1 MKRDDKMPIR
11 NITFIGGRDVSDDVI
26 SINSE
31 HVSSQSEAVEPST
44 CKVTL
49 NNHDL
54 VYGHAVV
61 SGEFIPG
68 HTRIQSIVEITRNVV
83 DGSSLSKVSNPY
95 VLFTGVVN
103 DAAYTNE
110 TATIDCICESG
121 FGAGSTL
128 DRAWSADTF
137 FSEKVADWQED
148 LESQT
153 GENFFVSDRTT
164 SPSVKKSQFTPSKLS
179 FNEALRAI
187 STGSSKDFYF
197 ATDENLLPLIILA
210 DDKTYYEI
218 VELDPFVLEPGDAT
232 TLIGYAN
239 EVTVVPENITD
250 VYVQANVPDAEK
262 EKIYGWDDDAEGI
275 EKYGRI
281 VAPIV
286 YDPSI
291 YTKEDAQ
298 ERAEALVE
306 WYKTFI
312 DRGINVTV
320 CSMIPR
326 VRSRVVF
333 NVPDVKTGQGTIRV
347 MAGVN
352 KKRVEYSANGVITE
366 LECRLLERGADPEG
380 PSEDEQE
387 FAKVS
392 KEVPKQWQEY
402 LIDFVLIYG
411 PLGLLST
418 TKFVT
423 FMVDKSGNVF
433 FADAS
438 TPENK
443 NPLDEAPEA
452 VKTMFYEVENDLL
465 DKAVEQWGPEFR
477 QHK

>member
-1 MKRDDKMPIR
+1 MPIR
-11 NITFIGGRDVSDDVI
+11 NITFIGGLDVSDDVI
-26 SINSE
+26 SINTE

-54 VYGHAVV
+54 VYGHAIV
-61 SGEFIPG
+61 SGELIPG

-83 DGSSLSKVSNPY
+83 SGPSLTKVTNPY

-110 TATIDCICESG
+110 IATIDCICESG

-128 DRAWSADTF
+128 DRSWSADTF
-137 FSEKVADWQED
+137 FSEKVADWQEG
-148 LESQT
+148 LETQT
-153 GENFFVSDRTT
+153 GEKFFISDRT
-164 SPSVKKSQFTPSKLS
+164 SGPNIIKSQFTPSKLS

-187 STGSSKDFYF
+187 STGASKDFYF
-197 ATDENLLPLIILA
+197 ATDEDLLPRIILA

-218 VELDPFVLEPGDAT
+218 VELDPFVLEPCDAT

-239 EVTVVPENITD
+239 EVTVIPENITNE
-250 VYVQANVPDAEK
+250 YVQANVPDTEK

-286 YDPSI
+286 YDPAI

-298 ERAEALVE
+298 NRAEALID
-306 WYKTFI
+306 WYETFI

-326 VRSRVVF
+326 VRSRVIF
-333 NVPDVKTGQGTIRV
+333 NVPDVKTGSGTIRV

-366 LECRLLERGADPEG
+366 LECRILERGADPEDT
-380 PSEDEQE
+380 SADEPD
-387 FAKVS
+387 FVTVN

-402 LIDFVLIYG
+402 LIDYFFIYG
-411 PLGLLST
+411 PYGLLLT
-418 TKFVT
+418 TKYVT
-423 FMVDKSGNVF
+423 FMVDKNGDVF
-433 FADAS
+433 FADVS
-438 TPENK
+438 TPQTK
-443 NPLDEAPEA
+443 HPLDQAPEA
-452 VKTMFYEVENDLL
+452 VKNMFYEIENDLL
-465 DKAVEQWGPEFR
+465 DKAVYQWGSEFR
-477 QHK
+477 AT

>member
-1 MKRDDKMPIR
+1 M
-11 NITFIGGRDVSDDVI
+11 
-26 SINSE
+26 
-31 HVSSQSEAVEPST
+31 
-44 CKVTL
+44 
-49 NNHDL
+49 
-54 VYGHAVV
+54 
-61 SGEFIPG
+61 
-68 HTRIQSIVEITRNVV
+68 
-83 DGSSLSKVSNPY
+83 
-95 VLFTGVVN
+95 
-103 DAAYTNE
+103 
-110 TATIDCICESG
+110 
-121 FGAGSTL
+121 
-128 DRAWSADTF
+128 
-137 FSEKVADWQED
+137 
-148 LESQT
+148 
-153 GENFFVSDRTT
+153 
-164 SPSVKKSQFTPSKLS
+164 
-179 FNEALRAI
+179 
-187 STGSSKDFYF
+187 
-197 ATDENLLPLIILA
+197 
-210 DDKTYYEI
+210 
-218 VELDPFVLEPGDAT
+218 EPGDAT

-239 EVTVVPENITD
+239 EVTVIPENITD

-262 EKIYGWDDDAEGI
+262 EKIYGWDEDAEGI

-333 NVPDVKTGQGTIRV
+333 NVLDVKTGQGTIRV

-366 LECRLLERGADPEG
+366 LECRLLERSADPEG
-380 PSEDEQE
+380 TSEDEQE
-387 FAKVS
+387 FAKVNH
-392 KEVPKQWQEY
+392 EVPKQWQEY
-402 LIDFVLIYG
+402 LIDFVLVYG

-418 TKFVT
+418 TTYVT

-438 TPENK
+438 TPENRH
-443 NPLDEAPEA
+443 PLDQAPEA

-465 DKAVEQWGPEFR
+465 DKAVAQWGSEFR
-477 QHK
+477 AT

>member
-1 MKRDDKMPIR
+1 MPIR

>member
-1 MKRDDKMPIR
+1 MPIR

-26 SINSE
+26 SINTE

-83 DGSSLSKVSNPY
+83 DGSSLSKVTNPY

-110 TATIDCICESG
+110 IATIDCICESG

-148 LESQT
+148 IESQT
-153 GENFFVSDRTT
+153 SAKLFISDRTT
-164 SPSVKKSQFTPSKLS
+164 SQSIKKSQFTPSKLS

-197 ATDENLLPLIILA
+197 ATDEDLMPLIVLA

-239 EVTVVPENITD
+239 EVTVIPENITD

-286 YDPSI
+286 YDPAI

-326 VRSRVVF
+326 VRSQVIF

-352 KKRVEYSANGVITE
+352 KKRVEYSSNGVITE

-380 PSEDEQE
+380 PSEDELE

-418 TKFVT
+418 TKYVT

-438 TPENK
+438 TPENRH
-443 NPLDEAPEA
+443 PLDQAPDA
-452 VKTMFYEVENDLL
+452 VKNMFYEVENDLL
-465 DKAVEQWGPEFR
+465 DKAVAQWGSEFR